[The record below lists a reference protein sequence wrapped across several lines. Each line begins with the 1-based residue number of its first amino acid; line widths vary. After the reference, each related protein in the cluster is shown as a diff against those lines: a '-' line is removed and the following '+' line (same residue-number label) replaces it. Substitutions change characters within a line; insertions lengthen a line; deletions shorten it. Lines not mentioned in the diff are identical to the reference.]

1 LWSVVIA
8 IIATI
13 GFGLSFTISFLKRD
27 WQFLINGSI
36 ITGCCLAIVATYFT
50 AYFSI
55 KELLWKFGL
64 IDLVL
69 PIFGI
74 MALIMIPLT
83 KEIIRAGWKLMT
95 RQSQHEVNIKP
106 REAIE
111 VLRKHIEKQYQEGW
125 LTSSDY
131 EELLQQL
138 ISIRNAVE
146 EYDWT

>member
-1 LWSVVIA
+1 
-8 IIATI
+8 
-13 GFGLSFTISFLKRD
+13 
-27 WQFLINGSI
+27 
-36 ITGCCLAIVATYFT
+36 
-50 AYFSI
+50 
-55 KELLWKFGL
+55 
-64 IDLVL
+64 
-69 PIFGI
+69 
-74 MALIMIPLT
+74 
-83 KEIIRAGWKLMT
+83 MT